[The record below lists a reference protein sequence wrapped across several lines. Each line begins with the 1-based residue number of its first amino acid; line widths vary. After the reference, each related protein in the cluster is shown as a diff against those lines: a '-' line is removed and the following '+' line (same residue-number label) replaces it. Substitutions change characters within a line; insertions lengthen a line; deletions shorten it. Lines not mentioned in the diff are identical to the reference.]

1 MNELSQ
7 KQKSQLKKYIRDKKV
22 GPVGEANLYRDLIKT
37 YKPVPV
43 EDCDSEPELEFLIS
57 SVTSSRNSGSS

>member
-7 KQKSQLKKYIRDKKV
+7 KQKSQLKKYIRDKNV

-37 YKPVPV
+37 YKPLPLQ
-43 EDCDSEPELEFLIS
+43 DSDSEPELEFLITTVS
-57 SVTSSRNSGSS
+57 SPKNFGSS